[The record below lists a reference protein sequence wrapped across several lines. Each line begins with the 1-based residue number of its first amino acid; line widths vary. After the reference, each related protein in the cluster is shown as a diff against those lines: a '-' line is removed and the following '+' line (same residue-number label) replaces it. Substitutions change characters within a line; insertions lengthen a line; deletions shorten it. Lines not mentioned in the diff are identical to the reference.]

1 MKWISLS
8 VTRSIEDQLAEK
20 ELLEIINDAEEKAP
34 YSGHIVL
41 QVIISSK
48 ESRMNYVKIINKN
61 RIRIDFGDIIR
72 YTSEY
77 KKQS

>member
-1 MKWISLS
+1 MMQRK
-8 VTRSIEDQLAEK
+8 
-20 ELLEIINDAEEKAP
+20 KAL

-48 ESRMNYVKIINKN
+48 GSRTNYVKIINKN

-77 KKQS
+77 KKRS